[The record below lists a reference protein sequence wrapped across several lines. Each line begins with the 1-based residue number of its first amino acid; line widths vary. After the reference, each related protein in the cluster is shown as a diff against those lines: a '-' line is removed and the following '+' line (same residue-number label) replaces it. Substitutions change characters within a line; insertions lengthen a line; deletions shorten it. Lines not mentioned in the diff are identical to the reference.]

1 MLWILIEVGVAMLAA
16 FGFICAA
23 KMLLELF
30 LMPQQI
36 SVAIEIRDK
45 KDADMLDM
53 LLHEAR
59 SAFLRKGRA
68 KLVVL
73 LASDLMDG
81 TVGEGDTLHDEY
93 AELID
98 RFGAECYL
106 IDPE

>member
-36 SVAIEIRDK
+36 SVAIEIRDE

-53 LLHEAR
+53 LLHT
-59 SAFLRKGRA
+59 F
-68 KLVVL
+68 
-73 LASDLMDG
+73 
-81 TVGEGDTLHDEY
+81 
-93 AELID
+93 
-98 RFGAECYL
+98 
-106 IDPE
+106 